1 MQRRSFP
8 PSYAQCDFSWESR
21 YSRALSVATAF
32 TKPCISC
39 MLASISEFTSH
50 HGGSD
55 GPHGIEIESQAD
67 RTQEGEAAGQ
77 EGEEDGETARRSC
90 ARQRQEGEESRQA
103 QSGKEGR
110 AAQEGCPQEGR
121 EEGGA
126 KGGSAKDRSAA
137 PGDTDGNTCPDAA
150 RAEAGSP
157 AAAQADGVGAAAP
170 PRSTA
175 AAEAAS
181 AAHAYAVALDD
192 AWQRACAA
200 EAARDAVPADTAET
214 PKLGRLRLRRL
225 FKLLAR
231 GERAAFVRSGGSGC
245 AATASAAPSD
255 KPPPPPAAAVF
266 YWPWRRLST
275 PDDAPNHLI

>member
-1 MQRRSFP
+1 
-8 PSYAQCDFSWESR
+8 
-21 YSRALSVATAF
+21 
-32 TKPCISC
+32 

-77 EGEEDGETARRSC
+77 EGEEDGETAWRSR

-110 AAQEGCPQEGR
+110 AAQEGCPQKGR

-126 KGGSAKDRSAA
+126 KGSSAKDRSAA
-137 PGDTDGNTCPDAA
+137 PGDADGDTCPVAA
-150 RAEAGSP
+150 RAEARSP
-157 AAAQADGVGAAAP
+157 AAAQADGVGAAPAP
-170 PRSTA
+170 PRSATA
-175 AAEAAS
+175 AKAAS
-181 AAHAYAVALDD
+181 AADAYAVALDD

-225 FKLLAR
+225 FKLLITRIDTAAASRGGGFLLAPLAPLEAR
-231 GERAAFVRSGGSGC
+231 GRAQIISSGC
-245 AATASAAPSD
+245 P
-255 KPPPPPAAAVF
+255 
-266 YWPWRRLST
+266 LSS
-275 PDDAPNHLI
+275 L